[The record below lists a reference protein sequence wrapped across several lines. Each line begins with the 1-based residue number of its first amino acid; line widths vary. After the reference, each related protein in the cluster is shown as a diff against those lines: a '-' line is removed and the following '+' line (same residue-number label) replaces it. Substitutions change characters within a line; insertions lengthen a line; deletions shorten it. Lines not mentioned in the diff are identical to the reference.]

1 MFYQR
6 VLLTKYEEFRNFAL
20 TANSPYLQTAALT
33 NITSGQHTLSAS
45 AVKEFQ
51 DAA

>member
-6 VLLTKYEEFRNFAL
+6 VFLTKYEEFQNFAL
-20 TANSPYLQTAALT
+20 TANSRYLQMAALK
-33 NITSGQHTLSAS
+33 NITSLQNTLSAS